1 MAQFELSV
9 EFLETVQ
16 EAVEAKDAEKVRAIM
31 DELYPADI
39 TSVLYEMESDECKY
53 IFDILDKEVDA
64 QILSYIDEDTRTKF
78 LRNFES
84 KEIAEMLEY
93 VDSDDAA
100 DILNEQPLRMRE
112 EVIGFIENKEKAS
125 NILDLLRYEE
135 DTAGSLMAKEFV
147 MANINWN
154 VKLCIDEIR
163 NQTVNLEK
171 LYTVY
176 VIDEN
181 EALVGRVSL
190 KKIILGTDYTKISE
204 IYEDDVMYV
213 ETWMSSEEVAD
224 IMQKYDLD
232 SIPVVNVQKKLVGM
246 VTIDDV
252 VDIIKDRQE
261 VDRQAMAGITEDIE
275 EDDSVWM
282 LTRARLPWLLIGMIG
297 GLTGASL
304 IGMFEQNLVLIPAM
318 AFFIPLITAT
328 GGNVGV
334 QSSSIVV
341 QSLANRTFFAQNIAY
356 RLLKV
361 LLVGLINGL
370 VLSGLVFG
378 ANLFLGQPIQLA
390 LVVSIA
396 LLSVVLLAS
405 VMGTVTPLLLDHY
418 GINPAVAS
426 GPFITTTND
435 LLGLAV
441 YFSVASLLYSI

>member
-9 EFLETVQ
+9 EFLE
-16 EAVEAKDAEKVRAIM
+16 ELRDAVEKLDAEKVRAIM

-39 TSVLYEMESDECKY
+39 TSVLYEMDSDECKY
-53 IFDILDKEVDA
+53 IFDTLDKEVDA

-204 IYEDDVMYV
+204 IYEEDVMYV

-252 VDIIKDRQE
+252 VDIIKGRQE
-261 VDRQAMAGITEDIE
+261 IDRQAMAGITEDIE

-378 ANLFLGQPIQLA
+378 ANLFLGQELKLA

-405 VMGTVTPLLLDHY
+405 VMGTVTPLVLDHY
-418 GINPAVAS
+418 DINPAVAS

-441 YFSVASLLYSI
+441 YFSVANLLYSI

>member
-9 EFLETVQ
+9 EFLEEVR
-16 EAVEAKDAEKVRAIM
+16 EAVEKKDAEKVRSIM

-39 TSVLYEMESDECKY
+39 TSVLYEMDSDECKY

-84 KEIAEMLEY
+84 KEIAEMLEH

-112 EVIGFIENKEKAS
+112 EVIGFIENKEKAH

-154 VKLCIDEIR
+154 VKHCIDEIR

-224 IMQKYDLD
+224 IMQRYDLD

-252 VDIIKDRQE
+252 VDIIKARQE
-261 VDRQAMAGITEDIE
+261 LDRQAMAGITEDIE

-282 LTRARLPWLLIGMIG
+282 LTRARLPWLLIGMVG

-304 IGMFEQNLVLIPAM
+304 IGMFEKNLVLIPAM

-370 VLSGLVFG
+370 VLSGIVFG
-378 ANLFLGQPIQLA
+378 ANLFLGQPVQLA

-405 VMGTVTPLLLDHY
+405 VMGTITPLVLDHY
-418 GINPAVAS
+418 HINPAVAS

>member
-1 MAQFELSV
+1 VAQFELSV
-9 EFLETVQ
+9 EFLEEVR
-16 EAVEAKDAEKVRAIM
+16 EAVEKKDAEKVRSIM

-39 TSVLYEMESDECKY
+39 TSVLYEMDSDECKY
-53 IFDILDKEVDA
+53 IFDTLDKEVDA

-84 KEIAEMLEY
+84 IEIAEMLEH

-112 EVIGFIENKEKAS
+112 EVIGFIENKEKAH

-154 VKLCIDEIR
+154 VKHCIDEIR

-204 IYEDDVMYV
+204 IFEEDVMYV

-252 VDIIKDRQE
+252 VDIIKARQE
-261 VDRQAMAGITEDIE
+261 LDRQAMAGITEDIE

-370 VLSGLVFG
+370 VLSGIVFG
-378 ANLFLGQPIQLA
+378 ANLFLGQPVQLA

-405 VMGTVTPLLLDHY
+405 VMGTITPLVLDHY
-418 GINPAVAS
+418 NINPAVAS

>member
-1 MAQFELSV
+1 
-9 EFLETVQ
+9 
-16 EAVEAKDAEKVRAIM
+16 
-31 DELYPADI
+31 
-39 TSVLYEMESDECKY
+39 
-53 IFDILDKEVDA
+53 
-64 QILSYIDEDTRTKF
+64 
-78 LRNFES
+78 
-84 KEIAEMLEY
+84 
-93 VDSDDAA
+93 
-100 DILNEQPLRMRE
+100 
-112 EVIGFIENKEKAS
+112 
-125 NILDLLRYEE
+125 
-135 DTAGSLMAKEFV
+135 MAKEFV

>member
-1 MAQFELSV
+1 MQFELSV
-9 EFLETVQ
+9 EFLETVR

-31 DELYPADI
+31 DDLYPADI
-39 TSVLYEMESDECKY
+39 TSVLYEMDSDECKY
-53 IFDILDKEVDA
+53 IFDTLDKEVDA

-84 KEIAEMLEY
+84 KEIAEMLEH

-154 VKLCIDEIR
+154 VKHCIDEIR
-163 NQTVNLEK
+163 NQTVSLEK
-171 LYTVY
+171 LYSVY

-252 VDIIKDRQE
+252 VDIIKARQE
-261 VDRQAMAGITEDIE
+261 LDRQAMAGITEDIE

-370 VLSGLVFG
+370 VLSGLVFA

-405 VMGTVTPLLLDHY
+405 VMGTVTPLVLDHY
-418 GINPAVAS
+418 DINPAVAS

>member
-1 MAQFELSV
+1 MQFELSV
-9 EFLETVQ
+9 EFLETVR
-16 EAVEAKDAEKVRAIM
+16 EAVEAKDAEKVRAIL

-39 TSVLYEMESDECKY
+39 TSVLYEMDSDECKY
-53 IFDILDKEVDA
+53 IFEILDKEVDA

-78 LRNFES
+78 LRSFES
-84 KEIAEMLEY
+84 KEIAEMLEH

-154 VKLCIDEIR
+154 VKHCIDEIR
-163 NQTVNLEK
+163 NQTVSLEK
-171 LYTVY
+171 LYSVY

-252 VDIIKDRQE
+252 VDIIKARQE
-261 VDRQAMAGITEDIE
+261 LDRQAMAGITEDIE

-341 QSLANRTFFAQNIAY
+341 QSLANRTFFAQNIGY

-370 VLSGLVFG
+370 VLSGIVFG
-378 ANLFLGQPIQLA
+378 ANLFLGQPIKLA

-405 VMGTVTPLLLDHY
+405 VMGTITPLVLDHY
-418 GINPAVAS
+418 DINPAVAS

>member
-1 MAQFELSV
+1 MTQFELSI
-9 EFLETVQ
+9 EFLEEVRT
-16 EAVEAKDAEKVRAIM
+16 AVAAKDANKIKFM
-31 DELYPADI
+31 IDELYPADI
-39 TSVLYEMESDECKY
+39 TSVLYELDTNECKY
-53 IFDILDKEVDA
+53 LFGILDKEVAA

-78 LRNFES
+78 LKNFAS
-84 KEIAEMLEY
+84 KEIAELLEF

-100 DILNEQPLRMRE
+100 DILNEQPLRMRD
-112 EVIGFIENKEKAS
+112 EVIGFIANKEKAQ
-125 NILDLLRYEE
+125 NIQDLLRYEE
-135 DTAGSLMAKEFV
+135 DTAGALMAKEFV
-147 MANINWN
+147 VASWNWN
-154 VKLCIDEIR
+154 VKHCIEEIR
-163 NQTVNLEK
+163 TQTANMEK

-176 VIDEN
+176 VIDDT
-181 EALVGRVSL
+181 EALVGHVSL
-190 KKIILGTDYTKISE
+190 KKIILANDSTKVATICE
-204 IYEDDVMYV
+204 KDVLYV

-246 VTIDDV
+246 ITIDDV
-252 VDIIKDRQE
+252 VDIIKARQE
-261 VDRQAMAGITEDIE
+261 LDRQAMAGITEDIE

-282 LTRARLPWLLIGMIG
+282 LTRARLPWLFIGMCG
-297 GLTGASL
+297 GLVGAWF
-304 IGMFEQNLVLIPAM
+304 IGLFEKNLVLIPAM

-341 QSLANRTFFAQNIAY
+341 QSLANRTFFAQNLMY

-361 LLVGLINGL
+361 LLVGLVNGL
-370 VLSGLVFG
+370 VLSAFVFL
-378 ANLFLGQPIQLA
+378 ANWSLGQPLPLA
-390 LVVSIA
+390 AIVSVA

-405 VMGTVTPLLLDHY
+405 VMGTVTPLALHHF

>member
-9 EFLETVQ
+9 EFLETVR

-39 TSVLYEMESDECKY
+39 TSVLYEMDSDECKY
-53 IFDILDKEVDA
+53 IFDTLDKEVDA

-78 LRNFES
+78 LLSFES
-84 KEIAEMLEY
+84 KEIAQMLEH

-112 EVIGFIENKEKAS
+112 EVIGFIENKEKAH

-147 MANINWN
+147 MANVNWN

-204 IYEDDVMYV
+204 IYEEDVMYV

-252 VDIIKDRQE
+252 VDIIKGRQE
-261 VDRQAMAGITEDIE
+261 IDRQAMAGITEDIE

-341 QSLANRTFFAQNIAY
+341 QSLANRTFFAQNIGY

-370 VLSGLVFG
+370 VLSGLVFA

-405 VMGTVTPLLLDHY
+405 VMGTVTPLVLDHY
-418 GINPAVAS
+418 DINPAVAS

-441 YFSVASLLYSI
+441 YFSVANLLYSI

>member
-1 MAQFELSV
+1 MQFELSV
-9 EFLETVQ
+9 EFLETVR

-39 TSVLYEMESDECKY
+39 TSVLYEMDSDECKY
-53 IFDILDKEVDA
+53 IFDTLDKEVDA

-84 KEIAEMLEY
+84 KEIAEMLEHI
-93 VDSDDAA
+93 DSDDAA

-147 MANINWN
+147 KANINWN

-171 LYTVY
+171 LYSVY

-261 VDRQAMAGITEDIE
+261 IDRQAMAGITEDIE

-370 VLSGLVFG
+370 VLSGLVFA

-405 VMGTVTPLLLDHY
+405 VMGTVTPLVLDHY
-418 GINPAVAS
+418 DINPAVAS

>member
-1 MAQFELSV
+1 MQFELTV
-9 EFLETVQ
+9 EFLQEVRETVR
-16 EAVEAKDAEKVRAIM
+16 VKDGEKIKVMM

-39 TSVLYEMESDECKY
+39 TTVLYELDSEECKY
-53 IFDILDKEVDA
+53 IFEILDKEIDA
-64 QILSYIDEDTRTKF
+64 QILSYIDEATRAKF
-78 LRNFES
+78 LKNFES
-84 KEIAEMLEY
+84 VEIAQMLEF

-100 DILNEQPLRMRE
+100 DILNEQPLRTRE
-112 EVIGFIENKEKAS
+112 EVIGFLNNKEKAS

-135 DTAGSLMAKEFV
+135 HTAGALMAKEFV
-147 MANINWN
+147 VTNIHWN
-154 VKLCIDEIR
+154 VKHCIEEIR
-163 NQTVNLEK
+163 NQTVTLEK

-190 KKIILGTDYTKISE
+190 KKIILANDYTKISE
-204 IYEDDVMYV
+204 IYEEDVLYV

-252 VDIIKDRQE
+252 VDIIKERQE
-261 VDRQAMAGITEDIE
+261 MDRQAMAGITEDIE

-282 LTRARLPWLLIGMIG
+282 LTRARLPWLLVGMFG
-297 GLTGASL
+297 GMTGAWF
-304 IGMFEQNLVLIPAM
+304 IGLFEKNLVLIPAM

-341 QSLANRTFFAQNIAY
+341 QSLANKTFFAQNIAH
-356 RLLKV
+356 RLIKV
-361 LLVGLINGL
+361 LLVGLLNGV
-370 VLSGLVFG
+370 VLAGLVFLI
-378 ANLFLGQPIQLA
+378 NLFIGQTPQLA
-390 LVVSIA
+390 VVVSLA
-396 LLSVVLLAS
+396 LMSVVLLAS
-405 VMGTVTPLLLDHY
+405 VMGTITPLILDHF

-435 LLGLAV
+435 LLGLGV
-441 YFSVASLLYSI
+441 YFSVASMLYNI

>member
-1 MAQFELSV
+1 
-9 EFLETVQ
+9 
-16 EAVEAKDAEKVRAIM
+16 
-31 DELYPADI
+31 
-39 TSVLYEMESDECKY
+39 MESDECKY